1 MENREAWCAAVH
13 GVTKCQTQ
21 LSDWTTTCTQSPL
34 AKTGT
39 FCGLQSRKETSL
51 AGHRALRT
59 ESVAAHTA
67 KNTKFTKLAQKSD
80 QQRTTPKSN
89 NKARRE
95 GRTWF
100 PELWHNNNMQ
110 NAQFS
115 MKKKKGTQRNRKI
128 QPNTGRKSNQKK
140 PSLRKHKHWTYW
152 TKTLNKLLG
161 VKD

>member
-1 MENREAWCAAVH
+1 MELFPIWIHSHRKRITDSFLQEANSISALKIWLKLPNVISYAIPSPHSQPQHTSHSRSRRNTLPCLKKGLSTVRGAGDQH
-13 GVTKCQTQ
+13 GKHMSWVFWDCS
-21 LSDWTTTCTQSPL
+21 LSNI
-34 AKTGT
+34 
-39 FCGLQSRKETSL
+39 R
-51 AGHRALRT
+51 
-59 ESVAAHTA
+59 
-67 KNTKFTKLAQKSD
+67 
-80 QQRTTPKSN
+80 
-89 NKARRE
+89 
-95 GRTWF
+95 F

-115 MKKKKGTQRNRKI
+115 MKKKGTQRNRKI